1 MNKQSFNTVRKNR
14 FLAITT
20 LIKIE
25 ISLFSNILIQL
36 VKTVKIHLD
45 RSDESIEKAAIMMLL
60 GSITLLLVL
69 LG

>member
-14 FLAITT
+14 FLAINT

-45 RSDESIEKAAIMMLL
+45 RSDESIEKATIMMLL